1 MAAVRDGVGF
11 VAKRWGENWGH
22 EWGESWGHEMW
33 SATVLV
39 TPRDC
44 WTVGLN
50 SKMKASCMTLLV
62 ARHGW
67 RKMVE
72 GGNKEL

>member
-1 MAAVRDGVGF
+1 MAAVRDGVGV
-11 VAKRWGENWGH
+11 VAKR
-22 EWGESWGHEMW
+22 WGESWGHEMW
-33 SATVLV
+33 SAIVLV

>member
-1 MAAVRDGVGF
+1 MGWELWPRDGVKVG
-11 VAKRWGENWGH
+11 AMR
-22 EWGESWGHEMW
+22 WGESWGHEMW
-33 SATVLV
+33 SAIVLV